1 MSAQHRTNTNVV
13 RIFTPAFGKGF
24 TTGLRGGVGPD
35 DDLRF
40 RLELPVDEHSIVE
53 VVRNLTELA
62 VEGNL
67 TESLLLHD
75 CGMLTGYIF
84 ASQQPVSQ

>member
-24 TTGLRGGVGPD
+24 TIGLRGGVGPD

-40 RLELPVDEHSIVE
+40 RLELPVDERSIVE